1 MRLLLG
7 CSKILLLAIFFFL
20 ISFPRKTT
28 GRDHQG
34 EAERVCFNTRISVE
48 PLIEEC
54 YLIYFYADNI
64 HYRELDF
71 ALGRILEL
79 KGN

>member
-1 MRLLLG
+1 M
-7 CSKILLLAIFFFL
+7 
-20 ISFPRKTT
+20 
-28 GRDHQG
+28 
-34 EAERVCFNTRISVE
+34 E

-79 KGN
+79 KGGLKLAMAYCLSTVN

>member
-1 MRLLLG
+1 M
-7 CSKILLLAIFFFL
+7 
-20 ISFPRKTT
+20 
-28 GRDHQG
+28 
-34 EAERVCFNTRISVE
+34 E
-48 PLIEEC
+48 PLIEEW
-54 YLIYFYADNI
+54 YLIYFHADNI

>member
-1 MRLLLG
+1 M
-7 CSKILLLAIFFFL
+7 
-20 ISFPRKTT
+20 
-28 GRDHQG
+28 
-34 EAERVCFNTRISVE
+34 E

-54 YLIYFYADNI
+54 YLIYFHADNI

-79 KGN
+79 KGD